1 MKKKNNILFL
11 ILLIILSACGDEKS
25 GGDSVNVE
33 PEVEEVV
40 ERFCDRTDQTGV
52 YTATATPINA
62 TCVVTPFQ
70 IALTDGDMD
79 FGPGCATTTEFLEN
93 DCRLN
98 TDLACADST
107 SDLRVTGNVS
117 VTQTDDD
124 GDAFHGTFNIILE
137 DISVTPTVVLCE
149 GEYYFSLL
157 R

>member
-11 ILLIILSACGDEKS
+11 VLLIMLSACGDEKS
-25 GGDSVNVE
+25 ASATSTE
-33 PEVEEVV
+33 PEVEEVI
-40 ERFCDRTDQTGV
+40 ERVCDRTDQTGV

-137 DISVTPTVVLCE
+137 DISVTPTVVVCE

>member
-11 ILLIILSACGDEKS
+11 VLLIMLSACGDEKS
-25 GGDSVNVE
+25 ASATSTE
-33 PEVEEVV
+33 PEVEEVI
-40 ERFCDRTDQTGV
+40 ERVCDRTDQTGV